1 MSHFPAKLPSAPAPK
16 VTLDPEFSAFGATKA
31 ERRKT
36 SISAAVGKEPKLSD
50 KSTEAQVY
58 DAFNWYS
65 YSAETGDAKKYTL
78 QYIRK
83 TFKGGEDVA
92 RRIGMLSDW
101 DFGATGWMAR
111 QLLLGN
117 SLPPAYADR
126 FKTRLTALNTKAKTL
141 VELEEKA
148 EEVVAPPTARL
159 FSNQASKIIA
169 ELDGQLDDI
178 ESKDGKLGPMYEWL
192 TKQTASPNVL
202 AEVRRY
208 YIPLA
213 DEYEQALRKGGD
225 EQIIEAYASS
235 KKSRV
240 KKQADFISEVLQA
253 IDRITINKKSARK
266 PRAKKAKS
274 AIQQTKNMKYKVSDS
289 EYKLTSIAPSEA
301 VGTLQLWVFNTK
313 TRMLG
318 VYVASDT
325 SALTVKGTSVQN
337 FVEGLSIQKKLR
349 KPDQVLSQVL
359 GGNKVSLRKI
369 MDGINAKS
377 QPLNGRINSETILLR
392 SIK

>member
-1 MSHFPAKLPSAPAPK
+1 MSHFPANILSTPAPK
-16 VTLDPEFSAFGATKA
+16 VKPEPEYSAFGATKA

-36 SISAAVGKEPKLSD
+36 SISAAVGKEPKLSES
-50 KSTEAQVY
+50 STEAQVY

-83 TFKGGEDVA
+83 TFKGGEEVA
-92 RRIGMLSDW
+92 KRIGGLPDW
-101 DFGATGWMAR
+101 EFGATGWMAR
-111 QLLLGN
+111 QLMLGN
-117 SLPPAYADR
+117 KLPATYSER
-126 FKTRLTALNTKAKTL
+126 FQARLKTLNEKAKTL
-141 VELEEKA
+141 IALEEK
-148 EEVVAPPTARL
+148 EEIVAPPKARL
-159 FSNQASKIIA
+159 FSNQAAKIIA

-178 ESKDGKLGPMYEWL
+178 DEKTDKLGPMYEWL

-202 AEVRRY
+202 AEVSRY

-213 DEYEQALRKGGD
+213 DEYEKVLRRGGD
-225 EQIIEAYASS
+225 EQIVEAYAKV

-274 AIQQTKNMKYKVSDS
+274 AIQQTKKLKYKVSDS

-325 SALTVKGTSVQN
+325 SALTVKGTSIQN
-337 FVEGLSIQKKLR
+337 FKEGLSFQKKLR
-349 KPDQVLSQVL
+349 KPNQVLSEVL

-377 QPLNGRINSETILLR
+377 QPLNGRINSDTILLR